1 MDDFDS
7 FAADEDGAST
17 SQSAVETRQNSHVPS
32 GITLVLPSLKAIKA
46 AKMGKKS
53 KLKNL
58 SSMQDA
64 EVKKAPRPMKLKPLK
79 EVLAKLI
86 GQLKKKDDYA
96 FFISPVDPSRVQ
108 GYAEMIKHPMDLGT
122 MSTKTDFRLV
132 VTNAKIFNPPG
143 TIYHTEADRLE
154 VWGLDHIAKASAHV
168 IEYETDWNI
177 DVEQDEDA
185 ALNIDEDDDHVTAST
200 PREFEGSQV
209 AASPAPSSVPQQY
222 VKRGPRGPYKK
233 GTSMGISE
241 GIDAEGRLPGSK
253 DGVGAFPPGSD
264 WAEMMIALKIKG
276 KRYRTKKERLR
287 IEKEGLPHLH
297 DGSLDY
303 TEMEDPFSLLNVLV
317 PEPLSKPQLN
327 PLYPSQANNTAQP
340 LFPGPVNVPSTRP
353 SPTLAILAASTSQST
368 PRRRHWTIVRNASTR
383 AKLKEKEDEEPQS
396 TESLRD
402 PFPSDFGSFAA
413 LGAELGASA
422 CSEERLAT
430 SIRASI
436 ENRPIKRSL
445 KTGVDS
451 EYWTDEKAEEAW
463 DYIRDVVYGG
473 VNGFAYVRS
482 IAEFVRPPEKI
493 SVSCLI
499 VTFPKLFDRSHDIQH
514 QTEHTHPLGTS
525 VARYVEQHLVDV
537 VTRGRHELLCTT
549 AAYLHSILKEPLSPT
564 MEAQMAASLTFR
576 PTAFRLIQAL
586 QHEQLDM
593 AALIRSP
600 DELEKAGLGELGIPE
615 GPAVLE
621 QALECAVQALEE
633 LDRKVQQNDGVK
645 VEDDAM
651 DEDRAEEDPVA
662 KKLRLTLL
670 ALAKRAP
677 LDKIAPLP
685 AALVP
690 AHIRKIVPTI

>member
-1 MDDFDS
+1 
-7 FAADEDGAST
+7 
-17 SQSAVETRQNSHVPS
+17 
-32 GITLVLPSLKAIKA
+32 
-46 AKMGKKS
+46 
-53 KLKNL
+53 
-58 SSMQDA
+58 
-64 EVKKAPRPMKLKPLK
+64 
-79 EVLAKLI
+79 
-86 GQLKKKDDYA
+86 
-96 FFISPVDPSRVQ
+96 
-108 GYAEMIKHPMDLGT
+108 
-122 MSTKTDFRLV
+122 
-132 VTNAKIFNPPG
+132 
-143 TIYHTEADRLE
+143 
-154 VWGLDHIAKASAHV
+154 
-168 IEYETDWNI
+168 
-177 DVEQDEDA
+177 
-185 ALNIDEDDDHVTAST
+185 
-200 PREFEGSQV
+200 
-209 AASPAPSSVPQQY
+209 
-222 VKRGPRGPYKK
+222 
-233 GTSMGISE
+233 
-241 GIDAEGRLPGSK
+241 
-253 DGVGAFPPGSD
+253 
-264 WAEMMIALKIKG
+264 
-276 KRYRTKKERLR
+276 
-287 IEKEGLPHLH
+287 
-297 DGSLDY
+297 
-303 TEMEDPFSLLNVLV
+303 MEDPFSLLNVLV
-317 PEPLSKPQLN
+317 PESLSKPQLN
-327 PLYPSQANNTAQP
+327 PLYPSPRTDDTTQP

-353 SPTLAILAASTSQST
+353 SPTLATLAASTSQST

-396 TESLRD
+396 TESQRD

-413 LGAELGASA
+413 LGADLGASA

-436 ENRPIKRSL
+436 ENRPITRSL
-445 KTGVDS
+445 KAGVDS

-463 DYIRDVVYGG
+463 DYVRDVVYGG

-482 IAEFVRPPEKI
+482 IAEFVRPPEEI
-493 SVSCLI
+493 SVSHPSLLSRSCSTAY
-499 VTFPKLFDRSHDIQH
+499 VTQR

-549 AAYLHSILKEPLSPT
+549 AAYLHSVLKEPLSPA

-576 PTAFRLIQAL
+576 PTVFRLIQAL

-593 AALIRSP
+593 AALIRTP
-600 DELEKAGLGELGIPE
+600 DELEKAGLSDLGIPE

-651 DEDRAEEDPVA
+651 DMDGAEEDPVA

>member
-1 MDDFDS
+1 VLH
-7 FAADEDGAST
+7 T
-17 SQSAVETRQNSHVPS
+17 SN
-32 GITLVLPSLKAIKA
+32 
-46 AKMGKKS
+46 
-53 KLKNL
+53 
-58 SSMQDA
+58 D
-64 EVKKAPRPMKLKPLK
+64 
-79 EVLAKLI
+79 
-86 GQLKKKDDYA
+86 
-96 FFISPVDPSRVQ
+96 
-108 GYAEMIKHPMDLGT
+108 
-122 MSTKTDFRLV
+122 RLV
-132 VTNAKIFNPPG
+132 
-143 TIYHTEADRLE
+143 
-154 VWGLDHIAKASAHV
+154 
-168 IEYETDWNI
+168 
-177 DVEQDEDA
+177 
-185 ALNIDEDDDHVTAST
+185 
-200 PREFEGSQV
+200 
-209 AASPAPSSVPQQY
+209 
-222 VKRGPRGPYKK
+222 
-233 GTSMGISE
+233 
-241 GIDAEGRLPGSK
+241 
-253 DGVGAFPPGSD
+253 
-264 WAEMMIALKIKG
+264 
-276 KRYRTKKERLR
+276 
-287 IEKEGLPHLH
+287 
-297 DGSLDY
+297 
-303 TEMEDPFSLLNVLV
+303 EDPFSILNVLV

-327 PLYPSQANNTAQP
+327 PLYPSPQVNNTAQP

-353 SPTLAILAASTSQST
+353 SPTLATLATSTSQST
-368 PRRRHWTIVRNASTR
+368 SRRRHWTIVRNASSR

-396 TESLRD
+396 TEFVRD
-402 PFPSDFGSFAA
+402 PFPSDFGSFAV

-422 CSEERLAT
+422 CSEEKLAT

-445 KTGVDS
+445 KAGVDS
-451 EYWTDEKAEEAW
+451 EYWSDEKAEEAW

-482 IAEFVRPPEKI
+482 IAEFVRSPEEI
-493 SVSCLI
+493 SVSHPI
-499 VTFPKLFDRSHDIQH
+499 ITFPKLFDRSHDIQH

-525 VARYVEQHLVDV
+525 VARYVEQRLVDV

-576 PTAFRLIQAL
+576 PTVFRLIQAL

-621 QALECAVQALEE
+621 EALECAVQALEE
-633 LDRKVQQNDGVK
+633 LDRKVQLNDGVK
-645 VEDDAM
+645 VEDDVM
-651 DEDRAEEDPVA
+651 DVDGAEEDPVA

>member
-17 SQSAVETRQNSHVPS
+17 SQSTVETRQNGHVPS

-58 SSMQDA
+58 GSMQD
-64 EVKKAPRPMKLKPLK
+64 EELKKASRPMKLKPLK
-79 EVLAKLI
+79 EVLTKLI

-122 MSTKTDFRLV
+122 MSTKVARGKYRSLEEFTTDFRLV

-143 TIYHTEADRLE
+143 TIYYTEADRLE
-154 VWGLDHIAKASAHV
+154 IWGLDHIAKASAHV

-185 ALNIDEDDDHVTAST
+185 ALNIDEDDDHITSST
-200 PREFEGSQV
+200 PRDIEGSQV
-209 AASPAPSSVPQQY
+209 AASPAPSSIPQQY
-222 VKRGPRGPYKK
+222 MKRGPRGPYKK
-233 GTSMGISE
+233 GASTGISE

-253 DGVGAFPPGSD
+253 DGVGAFPPCSD
-264 WAEMMIALKIKG
+264 WAEMMVALKIKG

-317 PEPLSKPQLN
+317 PESLSKPQLH
-327 PLYPSQANNTAQP
+327 PLYPSIQANNPAQP
-340 LFPGPVNVPSTRP
+340 LFPGPVNPLLRP
-353 SPTLAILAASTSQST
+353 QLRNPHHGA
-368 PRRRHWTIVRNASTR
+368 RHWTIVRNASTR
-383 AKLKEKEDEEPQS
+383 AKLKEKEDDEPQS
-396 TESLRD
+396 TESIRD
-402 PFPSDFGSFAA
+402 PFPSDYGSFAA
-413 LGAELGASA
+413 LGAEL
-422 CSEERLAT
+422 
-430 SIRASI
+430 ASI

-445 KTGVDS
+445 KAGIDN

-463 DYIRDVVYGG
+463 DYVRDVVYGG

-482 IAEFVRPPEKI
+482 IAEFVRPPEE
-493 SVSCLI
+493 
-499 VTFPKLFDRSHDIQH
+499 TPH

-537 VTRGRHELLCTT
+537 VTP
-549 AAYLHSILKEPLSPT
+549 AYLHSVLKEPLAPA

-576 PTAFRLIQAL
+576 PTVFRLIQAL

-633 LDRKVQQNDGVK
+633 LDRKVE
-645 VEDDAM
+645 EDDPM
-651 DEDRAEEDPVA
+651 GVDRAEEDPVA

>member
-1 MDDFDS
+1 MEEPK
-7 FAADEDGAST
+7 DEDGAST
-17 SQSAVETRQNSHVPS
+17 LQSINETKQSDHVLS

-46 AKMGKKS
+46 AKLGKKP
-53 KLKNL
+53 KLKHL
-58 SSMQDA
+58 GSMQDT
-64 EVKKAPRPMKLKPLK
+64 EVKKPSRPMKLKPLK
-79 EVLAKLI
+79 EVLTKLI
-86 GQLKKKDDYA
+86 VQLKKKDDYA

-122 MSTKTDFRLV
+122 MSTKVAKGKYRSLEEFTTDFRLV

-154 VWGLDHIAKASAHV
+154 IWGLDHIAKASAHV

-185 ALNIDEDDDHVTAST
+185 ALIIDEDDDLVMAST
-200 PREFEGSQV
+200 PREIEGSQV
-209 AASPAPSSVPQQY
+209 APSPAPSSVPQQY
-222 VKRGPRGPYKK
+222 IKRGPRGPYKK
-233 GTSMGISE
+233 GTSMGITE
-241 GIDAEGRLPGSK
+241 GINAEGRLPGSK

-264 WAEMMIALKIKG
+264 WAEMMVALKIKG

-327 PLYPSQANNTAQP
+327 PLYPSPQNNNTAQP

-353 SPTLAILAASTSQST
+353 FPTLATLTASTSQST

-383 AKLKEKEDEEPQS
+383 AKLKEQEDEEPQS
-396 TESLRD
+396 TETLRY

-422 CSEERLAT
+422 CSEEKLT
-430 SIRASI
+430 SSIRASI

-445 KTGVDS
+445 KAGVDS
-451 EYWTDEKAEEAW
+451 EYWTDEKAEQAW
-463 DYIRDVVYGG
+463 DYVRDVVYSG

-482 IAEFVRPPEKI
+482 IAEFVHPPEEI
-493 SVSCLI
+493 S
-499 VTFPKLFDRSHDIQH
+499 Q
-514 QTEHTHPLGTS
+514 QTGQYTRPLGMS

-549 AAYLHSILKEPLSPT
+549 AAYLHSVLKEPLAPA

-576 PTAFRLIQAL
+576 PSVFRLIQAL

-593 AALIRSP
+593 AALIRTP

-621 QALECAVQALEE
+621 QALQCAVQALEE
-633 LDRKVQQNDGVK
+633 LNRKVQQNDGVK
-645 VEDDAM
+645 VEEKDAM
-651 DEDRAEEDPVA
+651 DIDGAEEDPIV

>member
-1 MDDFDS
+1 
-7 FAADEDGAST
+7 
-17 SQSAVETRQNSHVPS
+17 
-32 GITLVLPSLKAIKA
+32 
-46 AKMGKKS
+46 
-53 KLKNL
+53 
-58 SSMQDA
+58 
-64 EVKKAPRPMKLKPLK
+64 
-79 EVLAKLI
+79 
-86 GQLKKKDDYA
+86 
-96 FFISPVDPSRVQ
+96 
-108 GYAEMIKHPMDLGT
+108 MIKHPMDLGT
-122 MSTKTDFRLV
+122 MSTKVAKGKYRSLEEFTTDFRLV
-132 VTNAKIFNPPG
+132 VTNAKTFNPPG

-154 VWGLDHIAKASAHV
+154 IWGLDHIAKASAHV

-185 ALNIDEDDDHVTAST
+185 ALIIDEDDDHVTAST
-200 PREFEGSQV
+200 PREIEGSQV
-209 AASPAPSSVPQQY
+209 APSPAPSSVPQQY
-222 VKRGPRGPYKK
+222 IKRGPRGPYKK
-233 GTSMGISE
+233 GTSMVISE

-264 WAEMMIALKIKG
+264 WAEMMVALKIKG

-327 PLYPSQANNTAQP
+327 PLYPSPQTNNTAQP

-353 SPTLAILAASTSQST
+353 FPTLTTLTASTSQST

-396 TESLRD
+396 TETLRD

-422 CSEERLAT
+422 CSEEKLT
-430 SIRASI
+430 SSIRASI

-445 KTGVDS
+445 KAGVDS

-463 DYIRDVVYGG
+463 DYVRDVVYGG

-482 IAEFVRPPEKI
+482 IAEFVRPPEEF
-493 SVSCLI
+493 S
-499 VTFPKLFDRSHDIQH
+499 Q
-514 QTEHTHPLGTS
+514 QTGQYTRPLGMS

-549 AAYLHSILKEPLSPT
+549 AAYLHSVLKEPLAPA

-576 PTAFRLIQAL
+576 PSVFRLIQAL

-593 AALIRSP
+593 AALIRTP

-633 LDRKVQQNDGVK
+633 LNRKVQQNDGVK
-645 VEDDAM
+645 VEEKDAM
-651 DEDRAEEDPVA
+651 DIDGAEEDPVV

>member
-7 FAADEDGAST
+7 FAEDEDGAST
-17 SQSAVETRQNSHVPS
+17 SQSINETRQNGHVPS

-46 AKMGKKS
+46 AKLGKKP

-58 SSMQDA
+58 GSMQDA
-64 EVKKAPRPMKLKPLK
+64 ELKKPPRPMKLKPLK
-79 EVLAKLI
+79 EVLSKLI
-86 GQLKKKDDYA
+86 VQLKKKDDYA

-122 MSTKTDFRLV
+122 MSTKVAKGKYRSLEEFTTDFRLV

-154 VWGLDHIAKASAHV
+154 IWGLDHIAKASAHV

-177 DVEQDEDA
+177 DVEQDEDP
-185 ALNIDEDDDHVTAST
+185 ALIIDEDDDLVTAST
-200 PREFEGSQV
+200 PREIEGSQV
-209 AASPAPSSVPQQY
+209 APSPAPSSVPQQY
-222 VKRGPRGPYKK
+222 IKRGPRGPYKK

-264 WAEMMIALKIKG
+264 WAEMMVALKIKG

-327 PLYPSQANNTAQP
+327 PLYPSAQTNNTAQP

-353 SPTLAILAASTSQST
+353 FPTLATLTASTSQST

-396 TESLRD
+396 TETLRD

-422 CSEERLAT
+422 CSEEKLT
-430 SIRASI
+430 SSVRASI

-445 KTGVDS
+445 KAGVDS

-463 DYIRDVVYGG
+463 DYVRDVVYGG

-482 IAEFVRPPEKI
+482 IAEFVRPPEEF
-493 SVSCLI
+493 S
-499 VTFPKLFDRSHDIQH
+499 Q
-514 QTEHTHPLGTS
+514 QTGQYTRPLGMS

-549 AAYLHSILKEPLSPT
+549 AAYLHSVLKEPLAPA

-576 PTAFRLIQAL
+576 PSVFRLIQAL

-593 AALIRSP
+593 AALIRTP

-633 LDRKVQQNDGVK
+633 LNRKVQQNDGVK
-645 VEDDAM
+645 VEEKDAM
-651 DEDRAEEDPVA
+651 DIDGAEEDPIV

>member
-7 FAADEDGAST
+7 FAADGDGAST
-17 SQSAVETRQNSHVPS
+17 SQSAVGTRQNGHVPS

-64 EVKKAPRPMKLKPLK
+64 EMKKAPRPMKLKPLK

-108 GYAEMIKHPMDLGT
+108 GYAELIKHPMDLGT
-122 MSTKTDFRLV
+122 MSTKVARGKYRSLEEFTTDFRLV
-132 VTNAKIFNPPG
+132 VNNAKIFNPPG
-143 TIYHTEADRLE
+143 TIYHTEAERLE
-154 VWGLDHIAKASAHV
+154 AWGLDHIAKASAHV

-185 ALNIDEDDDHVTAST
+185 ALNIDEDEDHITTST
-200 PREFEGSQV
+200 PREIEGSQV

-222 VKRGPRGPYKK
+222 IRRGPRGPYKK
-233 GTSMGISE
+233 GASAGISE

-253 DGVGAFPPGSD
+253 EGVGAFPPSSD
-264 WAEMMIALKIKG
+264 WAKMMVALKIKG

-317 PEPLSKPQLN
+317 PESLSKPQLN
-327 PLYPSQANNTAQP
+327 PLYPSPRTDDTAQP
-340 LFPGPVNVPSTRP
+340 LFPGPVNVPSTCP
-353 SPTLAILAASTSQST
+353 SPMLATLVASTSQST

-383 AKLKEKEDEEPQS
+383 AKLKEKEDEELQS
-396 TESLRD
+396 TESQRD

-413 LGAELGASA
+413 LGAELGTSA

-436 ENRPIKRSL
+436 ENRPITRSL
-445 KTGVDS
+445 KAGVDS

-463 DYIRDVVYGG
+463 DYVRDVVYGG

-482 IAEFVRPPEKI
+482 IAEFVRPPEEI
-493 SVSCLI
+493 S
-499 VTFPKLFDRSHDIQH
+499 H
-514 QTEHTHPLGTS
+514 QTEHAHPLGTS

-549 AAYLHSILKEPLSPT
+549 AAYLHSVLKEPLSPA

-576 PTAFRLIQAL
+576 PTVFRLIQAL

-593 AALIRSP
+593 AALIRTP
-600 DELEKAGLGELGIPE
+600 DELEKAGLSDLGIPE

-621 QALECAVQALEE
+621 QALESAVQALEE

-651 DEDRAEEDPVA
+651 DMDGAEEDPVA

>member
-17 SQSAVETRQNSHVPS
+17 SQSAVETRQNGHVPS

-58 SSMQDA
+58 SSTQDTEA
-64 EVKKAPRPMKLKPLK
+64 KKAPRPMKLKPLK
-79 EVLAKLI
+79 EVLMKLI
-86 GQLKKKDDYA
+86 VQLKKKDDYA

-122 MSTKTDFRLV
+122 MSTKVARGKYRSLEEFTTDFRLV
-132 VTNAKIFNPPG
+132 VTNAKMFNPPG

-185 ALNIDEDDDHVTAST
+185 ALNIDEDEDHVTSST
-200 PREFEGSQV
+200 PREIEGSQV

-222 VKRGPRGPYKK
+222 MKRGPRGPYKK

-327 PLYPSQANNTAQP
+327 PLYPSPQVNNTAQP

-353 SPTLAILAASTSQST
+353 PLTLATLAASTSQST

-383 AKLKEKEDEEPQS
+383 AKLKEKEDDEPQS
-396 TESLRD
+396 IEFLRD

-413 LGAELGASA
+413 FGAELGASA
-422 CSEERLAT
+422 CSEEKLAT

-445 KTGVDS
+445 KAGVDS

-482 IAEFVRPPEKI
+482 IAEFVRPPEEI
-493 SVSCLI
+493 S
-499 VTFPKLFDRSHDIQH
+499 HH
-514 QTEHTHPLGTS
+514 TEHTHPLGTS

-564 MEAQMAASLTFR
+564 MEAQIAASLTFR
-576 PTAFRLIQAL
+576 PTVFRLIQAL

-633 LDRKVQQNDGVK
+633 LDRKVQQNDRVK

-651 DEDRAEEDPVA
+651 DVDKAEEDPVA

>member
-17 SQSAVETRQNSHVPS
+17 SQSTIETRQNGHVPS

-122 MSTKTDFRLV
+122 MSTKVARGKYRSLEEFTTDFRLV

-200 PREFEGSQV
+200 PTRDIEGSQV

-222 VKRGPRGPYKK
+222 IRRGPRGPYKK
-233 GTSMGISE
+233 GASVGILE

-303 TEMEDPFSLLNVLV
+303 TEMEDSFSLLNVLV
-317 PEPLSKPQLN
+317 PEQLSKPQLN
-327 PLYPSQANNTAQP
+327 PLYPSPQTNNTAQP

-353 SPTLAILAASTSQST
+353 SPSLATLAAPTSQST
-368 PRRRHWTIVRNASTR
+368 LRRRHWTIARNASAR

-445 KTGVDS
+445 KAGVDS

-482 IAEFVRPPEKI
+482 IAEFVRPPEEI
-493 SVSCLI
+493 SVS
-499 VTFPKLFDRSHDIQH
+499 
-514 QTEHTHPLGTS
+514 HPLHHFP
-525 VARYVEQHLVDV
+525 EV
-537 VTRGRHELLCTT
+537 VQ
-549 AAYLHSILKEPLSPT
+549 PLS
-564 MEAQMAASLTFR
+564 
-576 PTAFRLIQAL
+576 
-586 QHEQLDM
+586 
-593 AALIRSP
+593 
-600 DELEKAGLGELGIPE
+600 
-615 GPAVLE
+615 
-621 QALECAVQALEE
+621 
-633 LDRKVQQNDGVK
+633 
-645 VEDDAM
+645 
-651 DEDRAEEDPVA
+651 
-662 KKLRLTLL
+662 
-670 ALAKRAP
+670 
-677 LDKIAPLP
+677 
-685 AALVP
+685 
-690 AHIRKIVPTI
+690 

>member
-7 FAADEDGAST
+7 YAENESGGST
-17 SQSAVETRQNSHVPS
+17 SQSAVETKPNGHVPS
-32 GITLVLPSLKAIKA
+32 RITLVLPSLKAIKA
-46 AKMGKKS
+46 AKLGKKS
-53 KLKNL
+53 NLKNFG
-58 SSMQDA
+58 SMQDA
-64 EVKKAPRPMKLKPLK
+64 EAKKAPRPMKLKPLK
-79 EVLAKLI
+79 EVLMKLI
-86 GQLKKKDDYA
+86 TQLKKKDDYA
-96 FFISPVDPSRVQ
+96 FFISAVDPTRVP
-108 GYAEMIKHPMDLGT
+108 GYADVIKHPMDLGT
-122 MSTKTDFRLV
+122 MSTKVAKGKYRSLEEFTTDFRLV
-132 VTNAKIFNPPG
+132 VTNAKTFNPPG

-154 VWGLDHIAKASAHV
+154 VWGLDHISKASAHV

-185 ALNIDEDDDHVTAST
+185 TLNVDEEDDHITAST
-200 PREFEGSQV
+200 PRDIEGSQV

-222 VKRGPRGPYKK
+222 MRRGPRGPYKK

-241 GIDAEGRLPGSK
+241 GLDAEGRLPGSK

-264 WAEMMIALKIKG
+264 WAEMMVALKIKG

-303 TEMEDPFSLLNVLV
+303 TEVEDPFSLLNVLV
-317 PEPLSKPQLN
+317 PEPLSKPQLT
-327 PLYPSQANNTAQP
+327 PLYPSAQANNPAQS
-340 LFPGPVNVPSTRP
+340 LFPAPVNVSSAHP
-353 SPTLAILAASTSQST
+353 SPTLATSLTSTSQPT

-396 TESLRD
+396 TESRD

-445 KTGVDS
+445 KAGVES

-463 DYIRDVVYGG
+463 DYVRDVVYGG
-473 VNGFAYVRS
+473 VDGFAYVRS
-482 IAEFVRPPEKI
+482 IAEFVCPPEEF
-493 SVSCLI
+493 S
-499 VTFPKLFDRSHDIQH
+499 R

-537 VTRGRHELLCTT
+537 VTRGRHELLRTT
-549 AAYLHSILKEPLSPT
+549 AAYLHSVLKESLTPT

-576 PTAFRLIQAL
+576 PTVFRLIKAL

-600 DELEKAGLGELGIPE
+600 DELEKAGLGELGISE
-615 GPAVLE
+615 GPTALE
-621 QALECAVQALEE
+621 QALECTVQALEE
-633 LDRKVQQNDGVK
+633 LDRRVEQNKGVK
-645 VEDDAM
+645 REEEDVM
-651 DEDRAEEDPVA
+651 DVDGAEEDVVA
-662 KKLRLTLL
+662 KKLRLMLL

-690 AHIRKIVPTI
+690 AHIRQIVPTV

>member
-17 SQSAVETRQNSHVPS
+17 SQSAVKTRQNGHVSS

-79 EVLAKLI
+79 EVLTKLI

-122 MSTKTDFRLV
+122 MSTKVAKGKYRSLEEFTTDFRLV

-185 ALNIDEDDDHVTAST
+185 TLNIDEDEDHDHITAST
-200 PREFEGSQV
+200 PRDIEGSQV

-222 VKRGPRGPYKK
+222 MKRGPRGPYKK
-233 GTSMGISE
+233 GASMGISE

-264 WAEMMIALKIKG
+264 WAEMMIALKIKA

-303 TEMEDPFSLLNVLV
+303 TEMEDPFSILNALV

-340 LFPGPVNVPSTRP
+340 FFPGPVNVSSTRP
-353 SPTLAILAASTSQST
+353 FPTLATLAPSTSQST
-368 PRRRHWTIVRNASTR
+368 SRRRHWTIVRNASTR
-383 AKLKEKEDEEPQS
+383 AKLKEKEDEELQS

-413 LGAELGASA
+413 LGADLGASI
-422 CSEERLAT
+422 CSEETLAT

-445 KTGVDS
+445 KAGVDS

-463 DYIRDVVYGG
+463 DYLRDVVYGG

-482 IAEFVRPPEKI
+482 IAEFVRPPEEI
-493 SVSCLI
+493 S
-499 VTFPKLFDRSHDIQH
+499 H

-549 AAYLHSILKEPLSPT
+549 AAYLHSVLKEPLAPE

-576 PTAFRLIQAL
+576 PTVFRLIQAL

-600 DELEKAGLGELGIPE
+600 DELEKAGLSELGIPE

-645 VEDDAM
+645 VEEDTAM
-651 DEDRAEEDPVA
+651 DMDSDKAEEDPVV

-685 AALVP
+685 AELVP

>member
-17 SQSAVETRQNSHVPS
+17 SQSVVETRQNGHAPS

-53 KLKNL
+53 KLKHL
-58 SSMQDA
+58 GSLQDA
-64 EVKKAPRPMKLKPLK
+64 EAKKAPRPMKLKPLK
-79 EVLAKLI
+79 EVLSKLI
-86 GQLKKKDDYA
+86 AQLKKKDDYA

-122 MSTKTDFRLV
+122 MSTKVARGKYRSLEEFTTDFRLV

-177 DVEQDEDA
+177 DVEQDEDG
-185 ALNIDEDDDHVTAST
+185 ALNVDEDDDHVTAST
-200 PREFEGSQV
+200 PRDESQV
-209 AASPAPSSVPQQY
+209 AASPAPSSGPQQY
-222 VKRGPRGPYKK
+222 MRRGPRGPYKK
-233 GTSMGISE
+233 GASTGISE

-264 WAEMMIALKIKG
+264 WAEMMVALKIKG

-297 DGSLDY
+297 NGSLDY
-303 TEMEDPFSLLNVLV
+303 TEMEDPFTLLSALV

-327 PLYPSQANNTAQP
+327 PLYPSLQANNPAQP
-340 LFPGPVNVPSTRP
+340 LFPGPVNVSSTRP
-353 SPTLAILAASTSQST
+353 SPILATLEASTSQST
-368 PRRRHWTIVRNASTR
+368 PRRRHWTIARNASTR
-383 AKLKEKEDEEPQS
+383 AKLKDKEDEEPQS
-396 TESLRD
+396 TESRD

-422 CSEERLAT
+422 CSEEKLAT

-445 KTGVDS
+445 KAAGIDN
-451 EYWTDEKAEEAW
+451 EYWTDEKAEESW
-463 DYIRDVVYGG
+463 DYVRDVVYGG

-482 IAEFVRPPEKI
+482 IAEFVRPPEEF
-493 SVSCLI
+493 L
-499 VTFPKLFDRSHDIQH
+499 H

-525 VARYVEQHLVDV
+525 VARYVEKHLVDV

-549 AAYLHSILKEPLSPT
+549 AAYLHSVLQEPLSPA
-564 MEAQMAASLTFR
+564 MEAQMVASLTFR
-576 PTAFRLIQAL
+576 PTAFRLIQEL

-633 LDRKVQQNDGVK
+633 LDRKIQQNDGVK
-645 VEDDAM
+645 VEEADGM
-651 DEDRAEEDPVA
+651 DVDRAEEDPVA

-685 AALVP
+685 AELVP

>member
-7 FAADEDGAST
+7 FAANEDGAST
-17 SQSAVETRQNSHVPS
+17 SQSAVETRQNGHVPS

-64 EVKKAPRPMKLKPLK
+64 EMKKAPRSMKLKPLK

-122 MSTKTDFRLV
+122 MSTKVARGKYRSLEEFTTDFRLV
-132 VTNAKIFNPPG
+132 VNNAKIFNPPG
-143 TIYHTEADRLE
+143 TIYHTEAERLE
-154 VWGLDHIAKASAHV
+154 AWGLDHIAKASAHV

-185 ALNIDEDDDHVTAST
+185 ALNIDEDDDHITAST
-200 PREFEGSQV
+200 PREIEGSQV

-222 VKRGPRGPYKK
+222 IRRGPRGPYKK
-233 GTSMGISE
+233 GASVGISE

-253 DGVGAFPPGSD
+253 EGVGAFPPGSD
-264 WAEMMIALKIKG
+264 WAKMMVALKIKG

-303 TEMEDPFSLLNVLV
+303 TEVEDPFSLLNVLV
-317 PEPLSKPQLN
+317 PEPLFKPQLN
-327 PLYPSQANNTAQP
+327 PLYPSLRTDDTAQP
-340 LFPGPVNVPSTRP
+340 LFPAPVNVPSTRP
-353 SPTLAILAASTSQST
+353 SPTLATLAASTSQST

-396 TESLRD
+396 TESQRD

-422 CSEERLAT
+422 CSEEKLAT

-436 ENRPIKRSL
+436 ENRPITRSL
-445 KTGVDS
+445 KAGVDS

-463 DYIRDVVYGG
+463 DYVRDVVYGG

-482 IAEFVRPPEKI
+482 IAEFVRPPEDI
-493 SVSCLI
+493 S
-499 VTFPKLFDRSHDIQH
+499 H

-549 AAYLHSILKEPLSPT
+549 AAYLHSVLKEPLSPA

-576 PTAFRLIQAL
+576 PTVFRLIQAL

-593 AALIRSP
+593 AALIRTP
-600 DELEKAGLGELGIPE
+600 DELEKAGLSDLGIPE

-651 DEDRAEEDPVA
+651 DMDGAEEDPVA

>member
-1 MDDFDS
+1 
-7 FAADEDGAST
+7 
-17 SQSAVETRQNSHVPS
+17 
-32 GITLVLPSLKAIKA
+32 
-46 AKMGKKS
+46 
-53 KLKNL
+53 
-58 SSMQDA
+58 
-64 EVKKAPRPMKLKPLK
+64 
-79 EVLAKLI
+79 
-86 GQLKKKDDYA
+86 
-96 FFISPVDPSRVQ
+96 
-108 GYAEMIKHPMDLGT
+108 MIKHPMDLGT
-122 MSTKTDFRLV
+122 MSTKVVKGKYRSLEEFTTDFRLV

-143 TIYHTEADRLE
+143 TIYYTEADRLE

-185 ALNIDEDDDHVTAST
+185 TLNIDEDEDHDHATAST
-200 PREFEGSQV
+200 PRDIEGSQV

-222 VKRGPRGPYKK
+222 MKRGPRGPYKK
-233 GTSMGISE
+233 GASMGISE

-264 WAEMMIALKIKG
+264 WAEMMIALKIKA
-276 KRYRTKKERLR
+276 KRYRTKKERLK

-303 TEMEDPFSLLNVLV
+303 TEMEDPFSILNVLV

-327 PLYPSQANNTAQP
+327 PLYPSQTNNTAQP
-340 LFPGPVNVPSTRP
+340 LFPGPVNV
-353 SPTLAILAASTSQST
+353 
-368 PRRRHWTIVRNASTR
+368 HWTIVRNASTR
-383 AKLKEKEDEEPQS
+383 AKLKEKEDEELQS

-413 LGAELGASA
+413 LGADLGASA
-422 CSEERLAT
+422 CSEETLAT

-445 KTGVDS
+445 KAGVDS

-463 DYIRDVVYGG
+463 DYLRDVVYGG

-482 IAEFVRPPEKI
+482 IAEFVRPPEEI
-493 SVSCLI
+493 S
-499 VTFPKLFDRSHDIQH
+499 H
-514 QTEHTHPLGTS
+514 QAEYTHPLGTS

-549 AAYLHSILKEPLSPT
+549 AAYLHSVLKEPLAPE

-576 PTAFRLIQAL
+576 PTVFRLIQAL
-586 QHEQLDM
+586 QHEHLDM

-600 DELEKAGLGELGIPE
+600 DELEKAGLSELGIPE

-633 LDRKVQQNDGVK
+633 LDRKVQQNDEVK
-645 VEDDAM
+645 VEEDAATNM
-651 DEDRAEEDPVA
+651 DSDGAEEDPVV

>member
-1 MDDFDS
+1 
-7 FAADEDGAST
+7 
-17 SQSAVETRQNSHVPS
+17 
-32 GITLVLPSLKAIKA
+32 
-46 AKMGKKS
+46 
-53 KLKNL
+53 
-58 SSMQDA
+58 
-64 EVKKAPRPMKLKPLK
+64 
-79 EVLAKLI
+79 
-86 GQLKKKDDYA
+86 
-96 FFISPVDPSRVQ
+96 
-108 GYAEMIKHPMDLGT
+108 MIKHPMDLGT
-122 MSTKTDFRLV
+122 MSTKVAKGKYRSLEEFTTDFRLV
-132 VTNAKIFNPPG
+132 VTNAKTFNPPG

-154 VWGLDHIAKASAHV
+154 IWGLDHIAKASAHV

-185 ALNIDEDDDHVTAST
+185 ALIIDEDDDHVTAST
-200 PREFEGSQV
+200 PREIEGSQV
-209 AASPAPSSVPQQY
+209 APSPAPSSVPQQY
-222 VKRGPRGPYKK
+222 IKRGPRGPYKK
-233 GTSMGISE
+233 GASMGISE

-264 WAEMMIALKIKG
+264 WAEMMVALKIKG

-327 PLYPSQANNTAQP
+327 PLYPSPQTNNTAQP

-353 SPTLAILAASTSQST
+353 FPTLTTLTASTSQST

-396 TESLRD
+396 TETLRD

-422 CSEERLAT
+422 CSEEKLT
-430 SIRASI
+430 SSIRASI

-445 KTGVDS
+445 KAGVDS

-463 DYIRDVVYGG
+463 DYVRDVVYGG

-482 IAEFVRPPEKI
+482 IAEFVRPPEEF
-493 SVSCLI
+493 S
-499 VTFPKLFDRSHDIQH
+499 Q
-514 QTEHTHPLGTS
+514 QTGQYTRPLGMS

-549 AAYLHSILKEPLSPT
+549 AAYLHSVLKEPLAPT

-576 PTAFRLIQAL
+576 PSVFRLIQAL

-593 AALIRSP
+593 AALIRTP

-633 LDRKVQQNDGVK
+633 LNRKVQQNDGVK
-645 VEDDAM
+645 VEEKDAM
-651 DEDRAEEDPVA
+651 DIDGAEEDPVV

>member
-17 SQSAVETRQNSHVPS
+17 SQSAGETRQNSHVPS

-64 EVKKAPRPMKLKPLK
+64 EVRKAARPMKLKPLK
-79 EVLAKLI
+79 EVLTKLI
-86 GQLKKKDDYA
+86 VQLKKKDDYA

-122 MSTKTDFRLV
+122 MSTKVVRGKYRSLEEFTTDFRLV

-185 ALNIDEDDDHVTAST
+185 ALNIDEDEDLVMAST
-200 PREFEGSQV
+200 PREIEGSQV

-222 VKRGPRGPYKK
+222 IRRGPRGPYKK

-241 GIDAEGRLPGSK
+241 SIDAEGRLPGSK

-303 TEMEDPFSLLNVLV
+303 TEMEDSFSLLNVLV
-317 PEPLSKPQLN
+317 PEQLSKPQLN
-327 PLYPSQANNTAQP
+327 PLYPSPQTNNTAQP
-340 LFPGPVNVPSTRP
+340 LFPGPVNVTSTRP
-353 SPTLAILAASTSQST
+353 SPTLATLAASTSQST

-422 CSEERLAT
+422 CSEERLAA

-436 ENRPIKRSL
+436 ENRPITRSL
-445 KTGVDS
+445 KAGVDS

-482 IAEFVRPPEKI
+482 IAEFVRPPEEI
-493 SVSCLI
+493 S
-499 VTFPKLFDRSHDIQH
+499 H
-514 QTEHTHPLGTS
+514 QTEHAYPLGTS

-549 AAYLHSILKEPLSPT
+549 AAYLHSVLKEPLSPA

-576 PTAFRLIQAL
+576 PTVFRLIQAL

-621 QALECAVQALEE
+621 QALEYAVQALEE

>member
-7 FAADEDGAST
+7 FAADEDDAST
-17 SQSAVETRQNSHVPS
+17 SQSAVETRQNGHVPS

-79 EVLAKLI
+79 EVLTKLI

-122 MSTKTDFRLV
+122 MSTKVAKGKYRSLEEFTTDFRLV

-143 TIYHTEADRLE
+143 SIYHTEADRLE

-200 PREFEGSQV
+200 PREIEGSQI
-209 AASPAPSSVPQQY
+209 AASPTPSSVPQQY
-222 VKRGPRGPYKK
+222 IKRGPRGPYKK
-233 GTSMGISE
+233 GTSVGVSE

-303 TEMEDPFSLLNVLV
+303 TEMEDPFSILNVLV

-327 PLYPSQANNTAQP
+327 PLYPSPQVNNTTQP

-353 SPTLAILAASTSQST
+353 SPTLATLATSTSQST
-368 PRRRHWTIVRNASTR
+368 SRRRHWTIVRNASSR

-396 TESLRD
+396 TEFVRD
-402 PFPSDFGSFAA
+402 PFPSDFGSFAV

-422 CSEERLAT
+422 CSEEKLAT

-445 KTGVDS
+445 KAGVDS
-451 EYWTDEKAEEAW
+451 EYWSDEKAEEAW

-482 IAEFVRPPEKI
+482 IAEFVRSPEEI
-493 SVSCLI
+493 S
-499 VTFPKLFDRSHDIQH
+499 H

-525 VARYVEQHLVDV
+525 VARYVEQRLVDV

-576 PTAFRLIQAL
+576 PTVFRLIQAL

-621 QALECAVQALEE
+621 EALECAVQALEE
-633 LDRKVQQNDGVK
+633 LDRKVQLNDGVK
-645 VEDDAM
+645 VEDDVM
-651 DEDRAEEDPVA
+651 DVDGAEEDPVA

>member
-1 MDDFDS
+1 MDDFDY

-17 SQSAVETRQNSHVPS
+17 SQSTIETRQNSHVPS

-86 GQLKKKDDYA
+86 VQLKKKDDYA

-122 MSTKTDFRLV
+122 MSTKVARGKYRSLEEFTTDFRLV

-200 PREFEGSQV
+200 PPRDIEGSQV

-222 VKRGPRGPYKK
+222 IRRGPRGPYKK
-233 GTSMGISE
+233 GASMGILE

-303 TEMEDPFSLLNVLV
+303 TEMEDSFSLLNVLV
-317 PEPLSKPQLN
+317 PEPLFKPQLN
-327 PLYPSQANNTAQP
+327 PLHTSPQANNTTQP
-340 LFPGPVNVPSTRP
+340 PFPGPVNVPSTRP
-353 SPTLAILAASTSQST
+353 SPSLATLAASTSQST
-368 PRRRHWTIVRNASTR
+368 LRRRHWTIARNASTR

-445 KTGVDS
+445 KAGVDS

-463 DYIRDVVYGG
+463 DYVRDVVYGG

-482 IAEFVRPPEKI
+482 IAEFVRPPEEI
-493 SVSCLI
+493 S
-499 VTFPKLFDRSHDIQH
+499 H

-549 AAYLHSILKEPLSPT
+549 AAYLHSVLKEPLEPA

-576 PTAFRLIQAL
+576 PTVFRLIQAL

-600 DELEKAGLGELGIPE
+600 DELEKAGLGELGISE

-621 QALECAVQALEE
+621 QALECAVQSLEE

-645 VEDDAM
+645 VEEDDAM
-651 DEDRAEEDPVA
+651 DIDRAEEDPVA